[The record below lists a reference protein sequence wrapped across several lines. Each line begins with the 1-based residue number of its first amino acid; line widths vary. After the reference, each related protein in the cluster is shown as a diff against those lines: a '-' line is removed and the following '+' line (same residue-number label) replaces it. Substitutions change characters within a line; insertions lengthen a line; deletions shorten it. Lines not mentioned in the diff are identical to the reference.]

1 MVGRWNFSHLLVFFV
16 FFVNDEDVKWCQA
29 AAKPWTRG
37 RQLLLQPWRTW
48 TKIYQ
53 VQSGTQGK
61 MGQGRICIYMYIYIF
76 RFMCDT
82 DHLVCFRKYMHTN
95 RQFPLRITT
104 WWGHFC
110 PFSGLVSF
118 PRCRKGVMKVLLLH
132 VFWEGNPSKNSVFFQ
147 GEFMAFCVRMVVN
160 FIKEKSLQ
168 QNEPKIQ
175 CNYIKST
182 KFSN

>member
-1 MVGRWNFSHLLVFFV
+1 MVGRWNFSHLLVFFTMRMSS
-16 FFVNDEDVKWCQA
+16 DVK
-29 AAKPWTRG
+29 
-37 RQLLLQPWRTW
+37 LQPNFGPGGGSCCCSRGELGQRS
-48 TKIYQ
+48 TKF
-53 VQSGTQGK
+53 SQGPREK
-61 MGQGRICIYMYIYIF
+61 MF

-95 RQFPLRITT
+95 RQFSLRITT
-104 WWGHFC
+104 WWGHVC

-147 GEFMAFCVRMVVN
+147 GEFMAFCVRLVVN
-160 FIKEKSLQ
+160 FIKEKSLE